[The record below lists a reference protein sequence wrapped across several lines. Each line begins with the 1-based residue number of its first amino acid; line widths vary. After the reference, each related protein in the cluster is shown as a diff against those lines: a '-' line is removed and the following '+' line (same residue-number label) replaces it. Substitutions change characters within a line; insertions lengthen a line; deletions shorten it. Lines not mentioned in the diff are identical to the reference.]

1 MTHDP
6 RYAPRPQPSG
16 WHQQYPA
23 RQYPARQPNQRPY
36 QQPYDWPH
44 VIQQPQS
51 PYDTAQTAVIPVVQP
66 VTRPMV
72 QPATRPTVVQPV
84 THAVIQPPPR
94 RRSRAGLLFAGAMVL
109 SVVSAAVGGLTAV
122 MVQSHHPL
130 AGTIATVPVNG
141 APPPQRTEQGS
152 VEQVAA
158 KVVPSVVKLETK
170 LGSAVAEG
178 SGIILDSN
186 GLILTNNHVVTLPDE
201 GPNGLAGA
209 ETIATF
215 HDGRTTSFSI
225 VGADPMSDIAVVRA
239 KDVSGLTPI
248 SIGSSANLRVGQSVV
263 AVGSP
268 LGLESTVTSGIIS
281 ALNRPVSSV
290 GDTGN
295 QNTVLD
301 AIQTDAAINPGNSGG
316 ALVDMNGDLIGV
328 NSAIATM
335 GDNNSSTETGSIG
348 LGFAIPIDQAKRIAD
363 QLIATGKASHASLG
377 VRVSSDENTH
387 GARIVDVM
395 GGGPAASAGLPTGA
409 VITRLD
415 NRVIDSADALVAA
428 VRSRAPG
435 DTITLTYN
443 DPAGGTKTI
452 QVKLGTAAQ

>member
-6 RYAPRPQPSG
+6 RYPPRPQPPG
-16 WHQQYPA
+16 WRQQYPA
-23 RQYPARQPNQRPY
+23 QQYPGRQPDQRPY
-36 QQPYDWPH
+36 QQPHDWRQ
-44 VIQQPQS
+44 IAQQRQS
-51 PYDTAQTAVIPVVQP
+51 PYDTVQTAVIPVIQP
-66 VTRPMV
+66 GVPPGTRPMV
-72 QPATRPTVVQPV
+72 QPRTRP
-84 THAVIQPPPR
+84 
-94 RRSRAGLLFAGAMVL
+94 RSRVGLLFLGAIAL
-109 SVVSAAVGGLTAV
+109 SVVSAAVGGVAAV
-122 MVQSHHPL
+122 VVQSHHPL
-130 AGTIATVPVNG
+130 VSAMTTVPANG
-141 APPPQRTEQGS
+141 APPPQRNEQGS

-170 LGSAVAEG
+170 QGSAVAEG
-178 SGIILDSN
+178 SGIILDPN
-186 GLILTNNHVVTLPDE
+186 GLILTNNHVISLPE
-201 GPNGLAGA
+201 QGPNGLPGA

-239 KDVSGLTPI
+239 KDVSGLTAI

-335 GDNNSSTETGSIG
+335 GDTNSNTEAGSIG

-387 GARIVDVM
+387 GARIVDVT
-395 GGGPAASAGLPTGA
+395 GGGPASSAGLPTGA
-409 VITRLD
+409 VVTRVD
-415 NRVIDSADALVAA
+415 DRVIDSADALVAA

-435 DTITLTYN
+435 DTITLTYT
-443 DPAGGTKTI
+443 DPSGGTKTVK
-452 QVKLGTAAQ
+452 VKLGTSAQ

>member
-6 RYAPRPQPSG
+6 RYAPRPQPPGQQRG

-23 RQYPARQPNQRPY
+23 GQYQPHQRPD
-36 QQPYDWPH
+36 QQPYDWRRVP
-44 VIQQPQS
+44 PQYRS
-51 PYDTAQTAVIPVVQP
+51 PYDTVRTAVIPV
-66 VTRPMV
+66 
-72 QPATRPTVVQPV
+72 
-84 THAVIQPPPR
+84 IPPQAPK
-94 RRSRAGLLFAGAMVL
+94 RSRAGLLLAGAL
-109 SVVSAAVGGLTAV
+109 ALAIVSAAIGGAAAVMLQSPHSPVSILTA
-122 MVQSHHPL
+122 PGN
-130 AGTIATVPVNG
+130 GT
-141 APPPQRTEQGS
+141 PPPSRVQQGS
-152 VEQVAA
+152 VEDVAA

-170 LGSAVAEG
+170 LGRETAEG

-186 GLILTNNHVVTLPDE
+186 GLILTNNHVISVPGTGPD
-201 GPNGLAGA
+201 GLAGA
-209 ETIATF
+209 VTTATF
-215 HDGRTTSFSI
+215 HDGHTTSFSI
-225 VGADPMSDIAVVRA
+225 VGTDPTSDIAVIRA
-239 KDVSGLTPI
+239 KDMSGLNAI
-248 SIGSSANLRVGQSVV
+248 SMGSSANLRVGQSVV

-268 LGLESTVTSGIIS
+268 LGLESTVTTGIIS

-335 GDNNSSTETGSIG
+335 GDASGPNTQAGSIG

-377 VRVSSDENTH
+377 VKVIGDPAIH
-387 GARIVDVM
+387 GARIAELID
-395 GGGPAASAGLPTGA
+395 GGPAASAGLPLGA
-409 VITRLD
+409 LITKLD
-415 NRVIDSADALVAA
+415 DRVIDGPDALVAA

-435 DTITLTYN
+435 DAVTLTYT
-443 DPAGGTKTI
+443 DPSGAVKTAK
-452 QVKLGTAAQ
+452 VTLGTATQ